1 MCGDSQEGSQSF
13 QEDFESGM
21 VAMATQS
28 QRRRSFQP
36 AEEVAIENEETK
48 RVRNLEKDRG
58 IKRKELEKP
67 RQTTEEL
74 QEKAKIPRTQGKRS
88 KKEEREYENRWAI
101 GGMRNPDVSVS
112 RLFLLRQVGQQLRE
126 TWEKFQEDNF
136 KVIQVARDYGT
147 EWADLD
153 SELVMKWEEKMAELL
168 KAKSHEE
175 MTSSSSRRLQYQSP
189 LNARLWDAWQRAAKD
204 PDNSI
209 VEFVQHGVPLGM
221 ETPIPSSNRVFPKV
235 RDLDAGEV
243 EAAQEFE
250 ALRGLQNYVSVTDQV
265 EEAEAEIKRYE
276 DKGFVKRLPWSQVTA
291 TLGSHGTVSKLA
303 LIIKEKEDKTIK
315 RRIVID
321 LRRSKGN
328 ERSVVDERLIL
339 PRVCDVLRK
348 AQKMKQE
355 EDILQKQ
362 ALDRGDRGEIETEI
376 YLIDLKDAF
385 CHFAVRES
393 ELHCVSPG
401 TKEGEA
407 LLWVALLFGF
417 KSAPLLMARLSSA
430 LGRMLASM
438 VNSWECFV
446 VDYILLM
453 VSGSRP
459 HREGILSMVLHTL
472 RALGMMLSLNKGER
486 GSRVTWIGTVIEV
499 NQDVMQFSI
508 PEKMVKEVLSEVK
521 NWPGR
526 GMVSLKSV
534 RTITGKLSWIAG
546 ILPRLKWVPS
556 TFYSV
561 MADAERDQRDG
572 KEAERDPKE
581 VIPGPRTA

>member
-1 MCGDSQEGSQSF
+1 M
-13 QEDFESGM
+13 
-21 VAMATQS
+21 
-28 QRRRSFQP
+28 
-36 AEEVAIENEETK
+36 
-48 RVRNLEKDRG
+48 
-58 IKRKELEKP
+58 
-67 RQTTEEL
+67 
-74 QEKAKIPRTQGKRS
+74 
-88 KKEEREYENRWAI
+88 
-101 GGMRNPDVSVS
+101 
-112 RLFLLRQVGQQLRE
+112 
-126 TWEKFQEDNF
+126 
-136 KVIQVARDYGT
+136 IQVARDYGA

-153 SELVMKWEEKMAELL
+153 SELVVKWEEKMAELL

-209 VEFVQHGVPLGM
+209 LEFIQHGVPLGM
-221 ETPIPSSNRVFPKV
+221 ETPIPTSNGVFPKV

-265 EEAEAEIKRYE
+265 EEAETEIKRYE
-276 DKGFVKRLPWSQVTA
+276 DKGFVKRLPWSQVT
-291 TLGSHGTVSKLA
+291 TMLGSHGTVSKLA

-393 ELHCVSPG
+393 EQPHCVSPG

-446 VDYILLM
+446 QIYVDDILLM

-472 RALGMMLSLNKGER
+472 RALGVMLSLNKGER

-508 PEKMVKEVLSEVK
+508 PEKMVKEVLTEVK

-546 ILPRLKWVPS
+546 IP
-556 TFYSV
+556 
-561 MADAERDQRDG
+561 AEAEVGAQYLLQRDG
-572 KEAERDPKE
+572 RCRARPKRWQRSRAGIQKKRLQAQGRLGSCPASWCGTGVDHKGFGGDGVKEFDQTGIAAADLHRAGHHFRCLPIRRGSPAG
-581 VIPGPRTA
+581 VPVHGGPTGGYLGSNGSSGDQRGGGDAWGGLWRVVLTSSHGDVCSAPSLETMAG